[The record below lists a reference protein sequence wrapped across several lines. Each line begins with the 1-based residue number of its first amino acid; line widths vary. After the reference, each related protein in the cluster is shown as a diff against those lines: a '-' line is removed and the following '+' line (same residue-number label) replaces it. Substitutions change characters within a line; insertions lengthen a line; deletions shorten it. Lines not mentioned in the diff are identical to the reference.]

1 MYLEWYELKEDN
13 STLTTSENDSNSD
26 NHKSSKIS
34 TFFYFLIRILGVI
47 LFLFSLIII
56 VAEMTIFLNINL
68 SLFGILINKSPYFY
82 NTMTFTIL
90 PFVYLINT
98 TLYSLFHLKL
108 SGVYGVYKNK
118 HTDSESLLILSSVMC
133 RIAFPLGLNFI
144 QILKLNRKTIIE
156 SVIGSTN
163 FIPVFGEK
171 FTIFYPTILGLLCLF
186 NYFNVFGSILSC
198 LGLSS
203 FGFENEATNEA
214 ISEGNQIFEKSKLLI
229 Y

>member
-1 MYLEWYELKEDN
+1 MYLEWYDLKGE
-13 STLTTSENDSNSD
+13 SAILISAENASNTE
-26 NHKSSKIS
+26 NESKI
-34 TFFYFLIRILGVI
+34 TNFFYLIIRLLGVI
-47 LFLFSLIII
+47 LFIFSLIII
-56 VAEMTIFLNINL
+56 VAEMTIFLKLNL

-82 NTMTFTIL
+82 NTMTFTIF

-144 QILKLNRKTIIE
+144 QILKLDQKTIIE
-156 SVIGSTN
+156 GVIGSTN
-163 FIPVFGEK
+163 FIPVFGEN
-171 FTIFYPTILGLLCLF
+171 FTVFYPTILGLLCLF
-186 NYFNVFGSILSC
+186 NYFNVFGSLLSC

-203 FGFENEATNEA
+203 FGFENDATNDA
-214 ISEGNQIFEKSKLLI
+214 ISEGNQIFEKSKI
-229 Y
+229 